1 MFKNVAVEDETSAK
15 LPFIFIVGMRA
26 LRGEPDMAVRLPLN
40 LFAVALRCRCLLPGG
55 PADDNG
61 GLLVCDPKRPVFGV
75 LGVDVLL
82 FMSGFIGAVAT
93 GALRVDMATGR
104 SAPFDEQVRMCTCC
118 HMGHSDMMMR

>member
-1 MFKNVAVEDETSAK
+1 
-15 LPFIFIVGMRA
+15 MRA

-75 LGVDVLL
+75 
-82 FMSGFIGAVAT
+82 
-93 GALRVDMATGR
+93 
-104 SAPFDEQVRMCTCC
+104 
-118 HMGHSDMMMR
+118 

>member
-1 MFKNVAVEDETSAK
+1 MRSNVFKNVAVEDETSAE
-15 LPFIFIVGMRA
+15 LPFIFTAGITT
-26 LRGEPDMAVRLPLN
+26 LRDEPDMAVRLPLN
-40 LFAVALRCRCLLPGG
+40 LFAVALRCRCLLLEG

-61 GLLVCDPKRPVFGV
+61 VLLACEPNRPVFGV

-104 SAPFDEQVRMCTCC
+104 SAPFDEQVRMCTC
-118 HMGHSDMMMR
+118 HGP